1 VSALEDKCNGL
12 EVTVDNLNVQ
22 LEKSLK
28 NESDLHDKVGDLSQ
42 TLNLRDSHGHETEER
57 LAKADRNLERVKIE
71 KDGFQKQ
78 LETSQA
84 SLQVKVSLL
93 SKLVWIMYIIYCT
106 LFSCTTSLLFTFIV
120 GHRVLVASEASLGCT
135 TIYGR
140 TF

>member
-1 VSALEDKCNGL
+1 MKCRLLSLSILTNSFHYYLQNLKTKCDNLGHGVSALEDKCNGL

-71 KDGFQKQ
+71 KDSFQKQ

-84 SLQVKVSLL
+84 SLQVMVSLL
-93 SKLVWIMYIIYCT
+93 
-106 LFSCTTSLLFTFIV
+106 
-120 GHRVLVASEASLGCT
+120 
-135 TIYGR
+135 
-140 TF
+140 